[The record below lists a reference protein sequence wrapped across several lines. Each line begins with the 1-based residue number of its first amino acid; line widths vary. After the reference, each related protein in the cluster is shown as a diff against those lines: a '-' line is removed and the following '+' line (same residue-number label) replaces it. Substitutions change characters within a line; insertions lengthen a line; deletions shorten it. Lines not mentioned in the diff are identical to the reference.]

1 MRKIDTNIAAIE
13 AQLTQAG
20 LFTPVPIGQRRGRCL
35 MVVGTA
41 SDVGK
46 SLLVAGLCRAYA
58 NRGLRV
64 LPFKAQNMSN
74 NAAVTVDA
82 DAPANVDGSPV
93 RGEIGRAQ
101 ALQAR
106 ACRAERSVHMNPVLL
121 KPENDIDCQVVL
133 RGRVLGRSSAS
144 DYQRLKP
151 GLMPAVLDSLERLR
165 QQADLVIVE
174 GAGSGGELYLRPQ
187 DISNMGL
194 AEAADLPVLLL
205 ADESRGGVTAAV
217 LGHHLL
223 WSESERARV
232 EGFVVNKFR
241 GDPSVFAPAADTITA
256 ATGWPMRGLVRWFE
270 GARRLPQ
277 EDSLAL
283 DAVAATSQRATGQ
296 HALTVAVLRLSR
308 VANFDDL
315 DPLAAESG
323 VNLLWVQPG
332 EPIPRNA
339 DVVVVPGSKATRT
352 DLVFLRDQ
360 GWDHDLIAHVR
371 HGGHVVGL
379 CGGFQMLGSIVS
391 DPQGVEGPP
400 GDTKGLGLLDIQ
412 TVMGFD
418 KRLVEIDCLDL
429 ASGTRVTGFEM
440 HIGRT
445 TGPDMA
451 HPWLRLVNVQGVATP
466 EGAVSTNGRVMGTY
480 LHGVFEADGFR
491 RNWLA
496 RMSGAILAAT
506 SVSVSYHARVE
517 ENLDAYAVQL
527 ECDMDLNSL
536 FALAR

>member
-1 MRKIDTNIAAIE
+1 MNPAPTHLATLAEQLSQAA
-13 AQLTQAG
+13 
-20 LFTPVPIGQRRGRCL
+20 LFTPAPTGQPLGRCL
-35 MVVGTA
+35 MVQGTA

-46 SLLVAGLCRAYA
+46 SLLVAGLCRAYTK
-58 NRGLRV
+58 RGLRV

-82 DAPANVDGSPV
+82 DAPTPADGSPA

-133 RGRVLGRSSAS
+133 RGRVLGRASAS

-151 GLMPAVLDSLERLR
+151 GLMPAVLDSLLRLR

-174 GAGSGGELYLRPQ
+174 GAGSGGEHYLRPQ

-194 AEAADLPVLLL
+194 AEAANLPVLLL

-223 WSESERARV
+223 WSTSERARV
-232 EGFVVNKFR
+232 VGFVVNKFR
-241 GDPSVFAPAADTITA
+241 GDPQVFAPAADTIEA
-256 ATGWPMRGLVRWFE
+256 ATGWPMRGLVRWFD

-283 DAVAATSQRATGQ
+283 DAVTARRQAVPKPSV
-296 HALTVAVLRLSR
+296 LTVAVLRLSR

-315 DPLAAESG
+315 DPLAAEPG
-323 VNLLWVQPG
+323 VNLLWVQAG
-332 EPIPRNA
+332 EPIPRSA
-339 DVVVVPGSKATRT
+339 DVVLLPGSKATRT
-352 DLVFLRDQ
+352 DLAFLRAQ

-371 HGGHVVGL
+371 QGGHVVGI
-379 CGGFQMLGSIVS
+379 CGGLQMLGHTVS
-391 DPQGVEGPP
+391 DPQGIEGPP
-400 GDTKGLGLLDIQ
+400 GDTAGLGLLAIQ
-412 TVMGFD
+412 TVIGD
-418 KRLVEIDCLDL
+418 TKRLADIDALDL
-429 ASGTRVTGFEM
+429 ASGSRVTGFEM
-440 HIGRT
+440 HMGRT

-451 HPWLRLVNVQGVATP
+451 RPWLQLVHAQGQATP
-466 EGAVSTNGRVMGTY
+466 EGAVSASGRVMGTY

-491 RNWLA
+491 RHWLGRVA
-496 RMSGAILAAT
+496 GEGGALADAAL
-506 SVSVSYHARVE
+506 SYQRRVE
-517 ENLDAYAVQL
+517 DNLDAYAAQL
-527 ECDMDLNSL
+527 ENDLDLDAL
-536 FALAR
+536 FALGR